1 MLIWSVIF
9 WTSLILVC
17 YSYVGYGML
26 LYIIIRIK
34 RLLQG
39 NSTHKPGVF
48 EPEVTFLVAAYNEE
62 DFIAEK
68 IANTL
73 SLSYPKEKIRFIFVT
88 DGSSDR
94 TNEII
99 SQSPAV
105 QILYDPQRKGKMAA
119 VNRAMALVQTPFVV
133 LSDANTLLNT
143 AAISLLMQRFEDDR
157 VGVVA
162 GEKKVMPTTG
172 AAEAQGE
179 GMYWKYESLLKKW
192 DAELYSVMGAAGEL
206 IAIRTAL
213 YEHLPEDTILDDFML
228 SFRINMKGYTVM
240 YEPAAYAMETSSASL
255 GDEYKR
261 KVRICAGGFQ
271 SMGRLLP
278 LLNPFRYPK
287 ITWQYISH
295 RVLRW
300 TLAPLG
306 LLLALVSNMALVLLK
321 ANDLYIITG
330 IAQLSFYMA
339 ALAGYILTS
348 KQIKARY
355 LYIPFYFVFMNVTVY
370 IGFIR
375 FLRKRQSA
383 VWERAQRS
391 VALQ

>member
-1 MLIWSVIF
+1 MSIWSVIF
-9 WTSLILVC
+9 WISLFLVC

-26 LYIIIRIK
+26 LYIVIRIK
-34 RLLQG
+34 RLLQR
-39 NSTHKPGVF
+39 NSAEIPTPF
-48 EPEVTFLVAAYNEE
+48 EPAVTFLVAAYNEE

-68 IANTL
+68 VVN
-73 SLSYPKEKIRFIFVT
+73 SLAISYPKEKIQIVFVT
-88 DGSSDR
+88 DGSSDN
-94 TNEII
+94 TNAII
-99 SQSPAV
+99 SRYPGVQVLYSPE
-105 QILYDPQRKGKMAA
+105 RKGKMAA
-119 VNRAMALVQTPFVV
+119 VNRAMALVKTPFVV

-143 AAISLLMQRFEDDR
+143 AAVTLLMQRFRDDR
-157 VGVVA
+157 VGMVA

-206 IAIRTAL
+206 IAIRTSL
-213 YEHLPEDTILDDFML
+213 YEHLSEDTILDDFML
-228 SFRINMKGYTVM
+228 SFKINMKGYTVM
-240 YEPAAYAMETSSASL
+240 YEPAAYAMETASASL
-255 GDEYKR
+255 KEEYKR
-261 KVRICAGGFQ
+261 KVRISAGGFQ
-271 SMGRLLP
+271 SMGRLLA

-306 LLLALVSNMALVLLK
+306 LLLALVSNIILILLK
-321 ANDLYIITG
+321 AGDIYIITG
-330 IAQLSFYMA
+330 VAQGCFYLA
-339 ALAGYILTS
+339 ALTGYVLTMRG
-348 KQIKARY
+348 IKAKY
-355 LYIPFYFVFMNVTVY
+355 FYIPFYFVFMNVAVY
-370 IGFIR
+370 IGCIR

-391 VALQ
+391 VAMQ